1 MGSLG
6 WVTDVDSNPV
16 LGLRERK
23 KQQAMRTIQGIALDL
38 FEQHGYARVTV
49 EQVAAAADV
58 SPSSVYRYFG
68 SKERL
73 VLHDEYDP
81 QLLGLLANEGP
92 PIVTA
97 GDLLSLVRSAAGVV
111 IGSLDRHELR
121 KIERRMR
128 YVVTE
133 PDVRARMAR
142 DAEEIGEQLRGLIAV
157 RTGAPSN
164 SLEIRVV
171 VASALWGFLGA
182 VDLWVESDFAESLQ
196 SLIERTMDVLS
207 SGGDVV
213 LAGPA

>member
-1 MGSLG
+1 
-6 WVTDVDSNPV
+6 
-16 LGLRERK
+16 
-23 KQQAMRTIQGIALDL
+23 MRHIQGIALDL
-38 FEQHGYARVTV
+38 FDEHGYARVTV

-68 SKERL
+68 TKERL

-81 QLLGLLANEGP
+81 QMLSMLSAEMS

-97 GDLLSLVRSAAGVV
+97 GDLLSLVRTVV
-111 IGSLDRHELR
+111 DAVLGQLDRYELR

-128 YVVTE
+128 YVVSE

-142 DAEEIGEQLRGLIAV
+142 DAEDLGEQLRGLVAA
-157 RTGAPSN
+157 RAGAPPD
-164 SLEIRVV
+164 SLEVRVV
-171 VASALWGFLGA
+171 IASALWGFLGA

-207 SGGDVV
+207 GGGDVV
-213 LAGPA
+213 LAGPDQSNTTI